1 LAYDYYDHISE
12 GSLMSSWSV
21 AEAKARFSEVI
32 EKALREG
39 AQEVTRHG
47 RRTAVVVS
55 AAEWDRQTRRKGNLV
70 DLLNKSPLQG
80 SGLTIERPRELPRDV
95 EL

>member
-1 LAYDYYDHISE
+1 
-12 GSLMSSWSV
+12 MSRWSV

-32 EKALREG
+32 EKALCEG

-47 RRTAVVVS
+47 KRTAVVVS
-55 AAEWDRQTRRKGNLV
+55 AAEWDRRTRRKGSLV
-70 DLLNKSPLQG
+70 ELLNRSPLKG
-80 SGLTIERPRELPRDV
+80 SGLTLERPRELPRDV

>member
-1 LAYDYYDHISE
+1 
-12 GSLMSSWSV
+12 MSRWSV

-47 RRTAVVVS
+47 KRTAVVVS
-55 AAEWDRQTRRKGNLV
+55 AAEWDRRTRRKNSLV
-70 DLLNKSPLQG
+70 ELLNRSPLKG
-80 SGLTIERPRELPRDV
+80 SGLTIERPHELPHDV
-95 EL
+95 DL

>member
-1 LAYDYYDHISE
+1 
-12 GSLMSSWSV
+12 MSRWSI

-47 RRTAVVVS
+47 KRTAVVVS
-55 AAEWDRQTRRKGNLV
+55 AAEWDRRSRRKGSLV
-70 DLLNKSPLQG
+70 ELLNRSPLKG

>member
-1 LAYDYYDHISE
+1 
-12 GSLMSSWSV
+12 MSSWSV

-32 EKALREG
+32 DKALREG

-55 AAEWDRQTRRKGNLV
+55 AAEWTGGAGARTAWSSSSTARRSRDRA
-70 DLLNKSPLQG
+70 
-80 SGLTIERPRELPRDV
+80 
-95 EL
+95 

>member
-1 LAYDYYDHISE
+1 
-12 GSLMSSWSV
+12 MSSWSV

-32 EKALREG
+32 DKALREG

-55 AAEWDRQTRRKGNLV
+55 AAEWDRRSRRKDSLV
-70 DLLNKSPLQG
+70 ELLDRSPLKG

>member
-1 LAYDYYDHISE
+1 
-12 GSLMSSWSV
+12 MSSWSV

-55 AAEWDRQTRRKGNLV
+55 AAEWDRRNRRKDSLV
-70 DLLNKSPLQG
+70 ELLDRSPLKG
-80 SGLTIERPRELPRDV
+80 SGLTIERLRELPHEI

>member
-1 LAYDYYDHISE
+1 
-12 GSLMSSWSV
+12 MSSWSV
-21 AEAKARFSEVI
+21 AEAKARISEVI
-32 EKALREG
+32 DRALREG

-55 AAEWDRQTRRKGNLV
+55 AAEWDRRSRRKDSLV
-70 DLLNKSPLQG
+70 ELLDRSPLKG

>member
-1 LAYDYYDHISE
+1 
-12 GSLMSSWSV
+12 MSRWSI

-47 RRTAVVVS
+47 KRTAVVVS
-55 AAEWDRQTRRKGNLV
+55 AAEWDRRSRRKGSLV
-70 DLLNKSPLQG
+70 ELLNRSPLKG
-80 SGLTIERPRELPRDV
+80 SGLTIERPHELPRDV